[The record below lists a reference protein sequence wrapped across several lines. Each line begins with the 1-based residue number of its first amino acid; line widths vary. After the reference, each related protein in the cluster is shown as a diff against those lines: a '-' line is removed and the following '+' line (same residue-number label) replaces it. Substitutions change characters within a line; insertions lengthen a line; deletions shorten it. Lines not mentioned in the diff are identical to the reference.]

1 MSGALA
7 RQGRLGFA
15 RRSAAF
21 AVLALLLQGCGL
33 FGGGTPPCENPQMYQ
48 NAQASDPLSAP
59 EGLETPQSFGN
70 LEVPEGEVLQ
80 GQPRRSDGSCLEE
93 PPQIERP
100 GVRVW

>member
-1 MSGALA
+1 MSA
-7 RQGRLGFA
+7 RAGI
-15 RRSAAF
+15 AA
-21 AVLALLLQGCGL
+21 LALLLQGCAL

-48 NAQASDPLSAP
+48 NARAANPLSAP

-100 GVRVW
+100 GG